1 MSNLGLE
8 QALAPLG
15 VTVVRSDVGDRE
27 VVATLRREGLR
38 LGGEQSGHL
47 VDLRRSTTGDGLL
60 TAVTLAR
67 LVARAGRS
75 VSDLLAPFRR
85 FPQLL
90 RNVPVPVKRPLAE
103 LPAVCRAQRHAE
115 ATLGTAG
122 RLVLRYSGTEP
133 LARIMLEGPDAAV
146 LESLAAEIAAALAA
160 DLGQPP
166 ESAAR

>member
-1 MSNLGLE
+1 
-8 QALAPLG
+8 
-15 VTVVRSDVGDRE
+15 
-27 VVATLRREGLR
+27 
-38 LGGEQSGHL
+38 
-47 VDLRRSTTGDGLL
+47 
-60 TAVTLAR
+60 
-67 LVARAGRS
+67 

-103 LPAVCRAQRHAE
+103 LSAVCRAQRHAE

-146 LESLAAEIAAALAA
+146 LESLAAEIAAALTA